1 MSPLASVRRC
11 IVVRALTVA
20 AVVLLVCLVLV
31 QPANGQQADQQES
44 QNAPHKFE
52 VAPRG
57 YIQIDWR
64 GYPDWTVTPGTGRLE
79 HGAFEVRRLRAGVDG
94 QWRRLAFEITL
105 DPQDIDGTVVK
116 DAYAQFRFSSAV
128 RVRAGQ
134 FKLPGS
140 REYHTS
146 ARSLDFMER
155 SALASSIAA
164 GRDLGVMLAG
174 RLGGA
179 EYEAGMFA
187 GDGNGRASR
196 AELTSA
202 GRILWNARA
211 NLEIGTS
218 FSVGNTSPVDSDPAN
233 GLEGRSSSGYR
244 FFERVYVQGKR
255 IRLGADVRWEPG
267 RWRFASEVLRAHDER
282 AEQGL
287 DFEDLPGVHGLGWSV
302 AVVRQFGRGKGIPRL
317 REWDLG
323 LRFDKLSFDDDGP
336 VTQADSVRPRATDVR
351 AKGAQALIAGGSWS
365 PMRWTRVVAQAA
377 LERFSESR
385 SAPETGRRGSY
396 FAFGTRVQFELP

>member
-1 MSPLASVRRC
+1 MSPL
-11 IVVRALTVA
+11 TA
-20 AVVLLVCLVLV
+20 AILLVCLALA
-31 QPANGQQADQQES
+31 QPANGQQAEQQES
-44 QNAPHKFE
+44 QDAPRTFE
-52 VAPRG
+52 IAPRG
-57 YIQIDWR
+57 YMQIDWR

-79 HGAFEVRRLRAGVDG
+79 HAVFEVRRLRAGVDG
-94 QWRRLAFEITL
+94 RWRRLAFEITL

-116 DAYAQFRFSSAV
+116 DAYAQFRFSRAV

-134 FKLPGS
+134 FKVPGS

-146 ARSLDFMER
+146 ARTLDFMER

-174 RLGGA
+174 QLGGV
-179 EYEAGMFA
+179 EYGAGMFA

-202 GRILWNARA
+202 GQILWNART

-218 FSVGNTSPVDSDPAN
+218 FSVGNTSSVDSDPAN

-255 IRLGADVRWEPG
+255 IRVGADMRWEPG
-267 RWRFASEVLRAHDER
+267 RWRFASEVLHAHDER
-282 AEQGL
+282 SEQGL

-302 AVVRQFGRGKGIPRL
+302 AVVRQFGRGKGIPRV

-323 LRFDKLSFDDDGP
+323 LRFDDVWFDDDGP
-336 VTQADSVRPRATDVR
+336 PTEADSVRPRATDVR
-351 AKGAQALIAGGSWS
+351 AKGAQTLTAAGSWS
-365 PMRWTRVVAQAA
+365 PMRWARVVAEAA

-385 SAPETGRRGSY
+385 SAPEAGRRGSY
-396 FAFGTRVQFELP
+396 WTFGTRLQFELP